1 VGFTPQQIKQA
12 QQTEGFTPQQIKQA
26 QQDWQAPNRALTD
39 RFTISELA
47 IVVAHNEPVV
57 AHEPVAAH
65 VPVIA
70 HEPVAAH
77 VPVFAHEPVVAHEAV
92 AAHVPVIAHE
102 PVVALEPKSMPNMPN
117 ILGLSCPP
125 FGDLPNSASKMKPM

>member
-1 VGFTPQQIKQA
+1 MGFTPQQIKQA

-70 HEPVAAH
+70 HEPV
-77 VPVFAHEPVVAHEAV
+77 
-92 AAHVPVIAHE
+92 
-102 PVVALEPKSMPNMPN
+102 VALEPKSMPNMPN

>member
-1 VGFTPQQIKQA
+1 M
-12 QQTEGFTPQQIKQA
+12 GFTPQQIKQA

-57 AHEPVAAH
+57 
-65 VPVIA
+65 A

>member
-1 VGFTPQQIKQA
+1 MGFTPQQIKQA

-57 AHEPVAAH
+57 
-65 VPVIA
+65 A